1 VQAACCWCLPAL
13 GRFGG
18 AGGLVGGLVLG
29 AAGGR
34 VRWSRA
40 LFKAK
45 RLQLLTCSPKL
56 APMKTTKQP
65 TKLTRAQITEGLET
79 VPVSHILGKS
89 VSRELTAKQK
99 AFALEVARGA
109 TGAGAYRKAYSPK
122 GKPKTH
128 GDNASR
134 LKGDER
140 IQAEIQAYQLAIE
153 GAKHRNPAALRE
165 LVIQSL
171 VKVII
176 DPESKPGQITAAAK
190 VLGTVTEVAAFTER
204 KEVRTITSSED
215 ARAAIM
221 LQLRELSNASATD
234 AHIIDAQA
242 DDLMRELAGS
252 ETHPPATPPNLDV
265 THPATIHTIPPKQ
278 SPPIS
283 AATPLEP
290 PTQETP
296 PSSSET

>member
-1 VQAACCWCLPAL
+1 
-13 GRFGG
+13 
-18 AGGLVGGLVLG
+18 
-29 AAGGR
+29 
-34 VRWSRA
+34 
-40 LFKAK
+40 
-45 RLQLLTCSPKL
+45 
-56 APMKTTKQP
+56 MKTTNKP
-65 TKLTRAQITEGLET
+65 TKLTRAQITEGLDS

-89 VSRELTAKQK
+89 AARELTAKQK

-176 DPESKPGQITAAAK
+176 DPDSKPGQITAAAK

-221 LQLRELSNASATD
+221 AQLKALSNAGATD

-252 ETHPPATPPNLDV
+252 ETHPPATTPNASEESL
-265 THPATIHTIPPKQ
+265 PYIHTIPHEQTPI
-278 SPPIS
+278 PPEQ
-283 AATPLEP
+283 TPLDSENP
-290 PTQETP
+290 DSDTP
-296 PSSSET
+296 PPAPVGPPPASWET